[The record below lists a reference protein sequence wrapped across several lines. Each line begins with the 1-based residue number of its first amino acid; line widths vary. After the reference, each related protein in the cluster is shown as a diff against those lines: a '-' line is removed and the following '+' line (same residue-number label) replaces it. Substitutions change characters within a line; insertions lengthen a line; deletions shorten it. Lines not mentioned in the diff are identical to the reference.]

1 MKNKKIKTLDVIF
14 ENCEVY
20 ILTPD
25 MIDTFY
31 ISNVSEN
38 IGINLFQFENGEV
51 HSSLSC
57 QDVLLS
63 INKNGM
69 QLKDDI
75 DNMTLEDRLKCKD
88 ITHFDIIYEDGSNS
102 YIEVPWENK
111 DGNEFINKLQ
121 NTFYTEYIR
130 NNDESLVVIIN
141 KKPLT
146 IGELEEKYGIC

>member
-1 MKNKKIKTLDVIF
+1 MKNKKIKTLDIIF

-111 DGNEFINKLQ
+111 DGNEFVNKLQ